1 MILDTIMKLGFMIS
15 THKHLGYVLDTRLD
29 IDLHLKNVQNKINTT
44 IGFLRK
50 FQNTLPRTSLIT
62 IFKSFISRI

>member
-1 MILDTIMKLGFMIS
+1 MILDTIMKLGFMTS
-15 THKHLGYVLDTRLD
+15 TQKHLGYVLDTRLD
-29 IDLHLKNVQNKINTT
+29 FNLRLKNVQNKINTT
-44 IGFLRK
+44 ISLLHK

>member
-1 MILDTIMKLGFMIS
+1 MILDTIMKLGFMIL

-29 IDLHLKNVQNKINTT
+29 FDLHLKNVQNKINTT
-44 IGFLRK
+44 IGLLRK